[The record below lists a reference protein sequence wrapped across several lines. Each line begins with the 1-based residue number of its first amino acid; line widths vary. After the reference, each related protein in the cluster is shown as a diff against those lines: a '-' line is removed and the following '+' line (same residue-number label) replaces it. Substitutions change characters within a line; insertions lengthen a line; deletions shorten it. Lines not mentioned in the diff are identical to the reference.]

1 MRIKNETVF
10 VASDLGRVIEAAQ
23 GSKLLRKVIDV
34 LRPERSGISG
44 ESIELEGHE
53 ISKGLLAAE
62 LFRNGAGAALV
73 RHVISKAPYFII
85 ADENKSCVPGL
96 IGLYRLPDGSAFLCR
111 YFPRH
116 ALNELAERLAK
127 PYLPAEKSVAGWLKH
142 LVDSIPDP
150 QIDLEELQETAKAPW
165 SSIVLLDLNEILVR
179 ARERVEALR
188 ESLPS
193 DFPVEKWL
201 DAAVMASQVRDEVDS
216 IVEESKSKNQK
227 TSHEIK
233 RGD

>member
-1 MRIKNETVF
+1 MRIKNETIF
-10 VASDLGRVIEAAQ
+10 VASDLGRVIEAAP

-62 LFRNGAGAALV
+62 LFRNGTPSKLV
-73 RHVISKAPYFII
+73 KFLIRVLHHFVLMDSRKGFG
-85 ADENKSCVPGL
+85 PGL
-96 IGLYRLPDGSAFLCR
+96 IGLYRMQDGSVFFIR

-116 ALNELAERLAK
+116 ALSELGARLAW
-127 PYLPAEKSVAGWLKH
+127 PYQSDLPFKVLLAHSFELGFYDTDLRDPEIQKMLATNEPPAG
-142 LVDSIPDP
+142 
-150 QIDLEELQETAKAPW
+150 
-165 SSIVLLDLNEILVR
+165 IVLLDLNYILVR

-216 IVEESKSKNQK
+216 IVK
-227 TSHEIK
+227 TDEVK
-233 RGD
+233 KGE

>member
-10 VASDLGRVIEAAQ
+10 VAADLAKVIDAAP

-62 LFRNGAGAALV
+62 LFRNGAEAALV
-73 RHVISKAPYFII
+73 RRVIGTAHRFIV
-85 ADENKSCVPGL
+85 ADKRKGCVPGL
-96 IGLYRLPDGSAFLCR
+96 VGLYRKQDGSAFLVR

-116 ALNELAERLAK
+116 AMHELAERLAK
-127 PYLPAEKSVAGWLKH
+127 PYLPADRSMVGYLNH
-142 LVDSIPDP
+142 LIDSIPDP
-150 QIDLEELQETAKAPW
+150 ETDLIENSFLENNDAW
-165 SSIVLLDLNEILVR
+165 SSVVLLDLNDILVR

-188 ESLPS
+188 ESLPAE
-193 DFPVEKWL
+193 FPVEKWL
-201 DAAVMASQVRDEVDS
+201 DAAVMASQIRDEVDS
-216 IVEESKSKNQK
+216 VVKADEVKKGE
-227 TSHEIK
+227 
-233 RGD
+233 